1 MKHENMDSF
10 CTDVQNRLNGSCR
23 IKPIA
28 RHVEGNNLA
37 FIENYIKKNFFFLNN
52 SKHKS
57 F

>member
-37 FIENYIKKNFFFLNN
+37 
-52 SKHKS
+52 
-57 F
+57 